1 LILKGNKLRE
11 DHKGPPNPEV
21 APEEE
26 SFFSTVQK
34 KRIVNRRVSDLEKDL
49 IDKNY
54 EEVTSSVIEGEL
66 QKIRDENKPGLYVFN
81 SAFYNSVFV
90 QVILTAC
97 NIMYSVI
104 FLHAYC
110 L

>member
-1 LILKGNKLRE
+1 MNKTKNKRTRDQERELIETK
-11 DHKGPPNPEV
+11 
-21 APEEE
+21 
-26 SFFSTVQK
+26 
-34 KRIVNRRVSDLEKDL
+34 
-49 IDKNY
+49 Y

-66 QKIRDENKPGLYVFN
+66 QKIRDKKISGLYIFN

-97 NIMYSVI
+97 NIVCSVL